1 MTRKAHGIP
10 EIATLGDL
18 QQPRGRDRA
27 GLGVVTDYMHSGRFP
42 ALNLANTAIVT
53 GAALRVLTTRRQP
66 ATARFGEDRACATP
80 DDVNQVGGFR

>member
-1 MTRKAHGIP
+1 MTRKAHGTP
-10 EIATLGDL
+10 EIATQGDL

-27 GLGVVTDYMHSGRFP
+27 RLGVVTDYLHTGRFP
-42 ALNLANTAIVT
+42 TAKLANTALVT
-53 GAALRVLTTRRQP
+53 GAALSVLTTQRQP